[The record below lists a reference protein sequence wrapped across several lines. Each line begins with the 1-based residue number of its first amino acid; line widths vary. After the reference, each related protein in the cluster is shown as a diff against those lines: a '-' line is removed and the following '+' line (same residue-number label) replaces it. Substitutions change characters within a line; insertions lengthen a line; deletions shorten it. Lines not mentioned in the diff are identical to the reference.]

1 MTLTVWEQV
10 ADIHFTSLYYLWCH
24 HVWIYFFVSQI
35 AVCWFCWLWLVTLFF
50 FYNLI
55 SLVFSTPSL
64 YCLLNCACVV
74 VLEGKGWMLLTWL
87 RCVLFAWRSPRFRA
101 LRSLFGGSRSMDC
114 NKVSGVYELLL
125 RKFSETGSPG
135 LSSHLLWSPSLY
147 LLVFHVIC
155 LSFLLLFVFN
165 FCFKMLTILLLVLS
179 IGFYLISSHFPL

>member
-1 MTLTVWEQV
+1 MGASSWYPF
-10 ADIHFTSLYYLWCH
+10 HFTILFVVPSCLNLFLCFSNSSMLILLTLISH
-24 HVWIYFFVSQI
+24 SIFF
-35 AVCWFCWLWLVTLFF
+35 L
-50 FYNLI
+50 NLI